1 VTPFLEVTGV
11 SKRFGGIQ
19 AVSDVSFRLR
29 RGMIKAVIGPNG
41 AGKTTLFNMVSGFS
55 TPDRGTITF
64 AGRPIQGCRPHQVAA
79 RGISRTFQNIRLF
92 EHLSALENVMVGRHL
107 RGRAG
112 FLAGMLDL
120 GWARREAAEVRERSL
135 EMMAFLGIDA
145 LADAEATSLAYG
157 QQRAVELARAL
168 ASDPELVL
176 LDEPAAGLNM
186 RETRDLA
193 GLITRIRDR
202 GITVLLVEHD
212 MSLVMEICDEV
223 LVLSYGEKI
232 AEADPGTVQRD
243 PQVVKVYLGE
253 GEC

>member
-1 VTPFLEVTGV
+1 
-11 SKRFGGIQ
+11 
-19 AVSDVSFRLR
+19 
-29 RGMIKAVIGPNG
+29 
-41 AGKTTLFNMVSGFS
+41 
-55 TPDRGTITF
+55 
-64 AGRPIQGCRPHQVAA
+64 VA
-79 RGISRTFQNIRLF
+79 RHGISRTFQNIRLF

-107 RGRAG
+107 RSRAG

-120 GWARREAAEVRERSL
+120 GWARREAAVVRERAL
-135 EMMAFLGIDA
+135 ETMAFLGIEA

-168 ASDPELVL
+168 ASEPELLL

-202 GITVLLVEHD
+202 GVTVLLVEHD
-212 MSLVMEICDEV
+212 MSLVMGICDEV

-232 AEADPGTVQRD
+232 AEADPSTVQKD

-253 GEC
+253 DEC

>member
-1 VTPFLEVTGV
+1 MTPFLEVSGV

-19 AVSDVSFRLR
+19 AVSGVSFQLR
-29 RGMIKAVIGPNG
+29 KGMIKAVIGPNG

-64 AGRPIQGCRPHQVAA
+64 AGHPIHGRRPHLVAA
-79 RGISRTFQNIRLF
+79 HGISRTFQNIRLF
-92 EHLSALENVMVGRHL
+92 EHMSALENVMVGRHL
-107 RGRAG
+107 RSRAG
-112 FLAGMLDL
+112 FWAGMLDL
-120 GWARREAAEVRERSL
+120 GWSRREAAEVRGRAMEV
-135 EMMAFLGIDA
+135 MAFLGIEA
-145 LADAEATSLAYG
+145 LAGAEATSLAYG

-232 AEADPGTVQRD
+232 AEADPATVQRD
-243 PQVVKVYLGE
+243 PQVVKVYLGDE
-253 GEC
+253 EC

>member
-1 VTPFLEVTGV
+1 MTPFLEVSGV
-11 SKRFGGIQ
+11 SKRFGGVQ
-19 AVSDVSFRLR
+19 AVSGVSFRLGQ
-29 RGMIKAVIGPNG
+29 GMIKAVIGPNG
-41 AGKTTLFNMVSGFS
+41 AGKTTLFNMVSGFAA
-55 TPDRGTITF
+55 PDRGTITF
-64 AGRPIQGCRPHQVAA
+64 GGHPIHGQKPHQVAA

-107 RGRAG
+107 RSRAG

-120 GWARREAAEVRERSL
+120 GRARREAAAVRARSL
-135 EMMAFLGIDA
+135 EVMAFLGIEG

-168 ASDPELVL
+168 ASDPALVL

-193 GLITRIRDR
+193 GLITRVRDR
-202 GITVLLVEHD
+202 GVTVLLVEHD

-232 AEADPGTVQRD
+232 AEADPRTVQRD

-253 GEC
+253 EEC